1 MSITYGITYDGKQ
14 CCACDAAW
22 LPAVNE
28 ELLEQGWAGTFL
40 IEPLTALAGGI
51 LGGVAVSALAWRLAW
66 RQRTNRALLVTARRL
81 RR

>member
-1 MSITYGITYDGKQ
+1 MNS
-14 CCACDAAW
+14 DAVEDRRRA
-22 LPAVNE
+22 E

-66 RQRTNRALLVTARRL
+66 RRRTNRALLVTARRL